1 MTRRSAVLSIT
12 GAAWQPASQEA
23 DEKSFRCRV
32 ETVDSLFRRAKE
44 ARSQAKIDY
53 SAYKS
58 MVGLLREE
66 EVKICAE
73 AKVWS
78 FQDLTESNYWKRG
91 RLKFPSSLE
100 SEIRLLDEGHDPA
113 IKRE

>member
-1 MTRRSAVLSIT
+1 MLSIT
-12 GAAWQPASQEA
+12 ASCWQPASQDV
-23 DEKSFRCRV
+23 DEKSFRYRV

-44 ARSQAKIDY
+44 ARSQQKIDF

-73 AKVWS
+73 AKAWT

-113 IKRE
+113 IQQE